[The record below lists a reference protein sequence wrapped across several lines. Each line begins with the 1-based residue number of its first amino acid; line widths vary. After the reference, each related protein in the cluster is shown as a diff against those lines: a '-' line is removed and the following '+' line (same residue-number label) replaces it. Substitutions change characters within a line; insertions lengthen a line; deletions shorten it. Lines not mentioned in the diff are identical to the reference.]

1 MSAHFESLT
10 EDENF
15 PTDKSLETETHL
27 SAVLVHRGLDKRDTL
42 ATAARF
48 GIECTNQPCCF
59 GHELRFVIT

>member
-1 MSAHFESLT
+1 MRIMSAHFESLT

-15 PTDKSLETETHL
+15 PNDKSLETETHL

-48 GIECTNQPCCF
+48 GIE
-59 GHELRFVIT
+59 